1 MDLAYH
7 QNQNLAKSTANNFF
21 EMKRKSRAE
30 YNKLWEIQ
38 KRGAKAAL
46 LALLPHLV
54 PPDDRIILILKNGF
68 EGLDCSD
75 RINGEKLNILVKKI
89 FDGYLEWIRSIP
101 YMGSTYYNQV
111 IKEENTARLILEYA
125 ISNAKLE
132 YEVCQNG
139 STDSFIRAFIEWV
152 IANIVTQYET
162 LQTSDYAQRKIK
174 SIKELIAKLPVPT
187 PRAKPQIPPLPP
199 SLSPSPSPSPSRSS
213 SSSHS
218 PSPPSSP
225 PPQMFPIPQE
235 VSPPE
240 PGQEPVLQFVAPHL
254 NPWAQSFHGPWA
266 NWEHN
271 MAQPRLRSEL
281 LARLN
286 ELTHRDGSEGRA
298 LIQMQVVNEEQI
310 PTRVIKKRVE
320 YLERRKREM
329 GPAWGSIA
337 QPRTRNRKSKK
348 SRKGR
353 KTRKTRKI

>member
-1 MDLAYH
+1 MDLAYR
-7 QNQNLAKSTANNFF
+7 QNKNLAESTAGNFF
-21 EMKRKSRAE
+21 EMKRVSRAE
-30 YNKLWEIQ
+30 YNKLWDIQ
-38 KRGAKAAL
+38 KRGAKTAL

-54 PPDDRIILILKNGF
+54 PPDERIILILKNGF
-68 EGLDCSD
+68 EGVDCSD
-75 RINGEKLNILVKKI
+75 RINGENLNIIVKKI
-89 FDGYLEWIRSIP
+89 FDGYLIWIRSIP

-139 STDSFIRAFIEWV
+139 STDSFVRAFIEWI

-162 LQTSDYAQRKIK
+162 LQTSDYAQKKIK

-187 PRAKPQIPPLPP
+187 PRVPPLPP
-199 SLSPSPSPSPSRSS
+199 LPSSPPPSPSPSSP
-213 SSSHS
+213 
-218 PSPPSSP
+218 PSPPS
-225 PPQMFPIPQE
+225 PQMFPIPQE

-240 PGQEPVLQFVAPHL
+240 PGQEPTLQFVAPHL

-266 NWEHN
+266 DWEHN
-271 MAQPRLRSEL
+271 MAQPKLRTEL

-329 GPAWGSIA
+329 GHAWGSVV
-337 QPRTRNRKSKK
+337 QPRTRNRKAKNG
-348 SRKGR
+348 RKGR
-353 KTRKTRKI
+353 KTRKN

>member
-1 MDLAYH
+1 MLAYR
-7 QNQNLAKSTANNFF
+7 QNQNLAKSLANNFF
-21 EMKRKSRAE
+21 EMKRKSKAE

-38 KRGAKAAL
+38 RRAAKSAL

-54 PPDDRIILILKNGF
+54 PPDERIILILKNGF
-68 EGLDCSD
+68 EGIDCSD
-75 RINGEKLNILVKKI
+75 RINAENLNILVKKI
-89 FDGYLEWIRSIP
+89 FNGYLEWVRSIP
-101 YMGSTYYNQV
+101 YMGNTYYNQV

-139 STDSFIRAFIEWV
+139 SIDSFVRAFIEWI

-187 PRAKPQIPPLPP
+187 PREKPQEEISLPFPPLPP
-199 SLSPSPSPSPSRSS
+199 SP
-213 SSSHS
+213 
-218 PSPPSSP
+218 PPS
-225 PPQMFPIPQE
+225 PQMFPIPQE

-240 PGQEPVLQFVAPHL
+240 PGQEPTLQFVAPHL

-271 MAQPRLRSEL
+271 MAQPKLRAEL
-281 LARLN
+281 LTRLN
-286 ELTHRDGSEGRA
+286 ELTHRDGSEGRE
-298 LIQMQVVNEEQI
+298 LIQIQTVNEEQI

-353 KTRKTRKI
+353 KTRKARKI

>member
-1 MDLAYH
+1 MDLAYR

-21 EMKRKSRAE
+21 EMKKKSRAE
-30 YNKLWEIQ
+30 YNKLWDIQ
-38 KRGAKAAL
+38 KRGAKTAL

-54 PPDDRIILILKNGF
+54 PPDERIILILKNGF

-89 FDGYLEWIRSIP
+89 FDGYLEWVRSIP

-139 STDSFIRAFIEWV
+139 STDSFIRAFIEWI

-162 LQTSDYAQRKIK
+162 LQTSTYAQKKIS
-174 SIKELIAKLPVPT
+174 SIKQLIAKLPVPT
-187 PRAKPQIPPLPP
+187 PRAKPQEVLLP
-199 SLSPSPSPSPSRSS
+199 
-213 SSSHS
+213 
-218 PSPPSSP
+218 PSPPSSSP
-225 PPQMFPIPQE
+225 PSSSPPSSSPPSSSPSPSPQMFPIPQE
-235 VSPPE
+235 VSPPV
-240 PGQEPVLQFVAPHL
+240 PGQEPILQFVAPHL
-254 NPWAQSFHGPWA
+254 NPWAQQFHGPWA

>member
-1 MDLAYH
+1 MDLAYR

-21 EMKRKSRAE
+21 EMKKKSRVE
-30 YNKLWEIQ
+30 YNKLWDIQ
-38 KRGAKAAL
+38 KRGAKTAL

-54 PPDDRIILILKNGF
+54 PPDERIILILKNGF
-68 EGLDCSD
+68 ADLDCSD

-101 YMGSTYYNQV
+101 YTGSTYYNQV

-139 STDSFIRAFIEWV
+139 STDSFIRAFIEWI

-162 LQTSDYAQRKIK
+162 LQTSTYAQKKIS

-187 PRAKPQIPPLPP
+187 PRAKLQEVPLPP
-199 SLSPSPSPSPSRSS
+199 SPSSSPPSPSSSPPSPSLSS
-213 SSSHS
+213 SS
-218 PSPPSSP
+218 PPS
-225 PPQMFPIPQE
+225 PQMFPIPQE
-235 VSPPE
+235 ISSPE
-240 PGQEPVLQFVAPHL
+240 PGQEPILQFVAPHL

-266 NWEHN
+266 DWEHN

-298 LIQMQVVNEEQI
+298 LIQMQLVNEEQI

>member
-1 MDLAYH
+1 MDLAYR
-7 QNQNLAKSTANNFF
+7 QNKNLAESTAGNFF
-21 EMKRKSRAE
+21 EMKRVSRAE
-30 YNKLWEIQ
+30 YNKLWDIQ

-54 PPDDRIILILKNGF
+54 PPDERIILILKNGF
-68 EGLDCSD
+68 EGVSCSD
-75 RINGEKLNILVKKI
+75 RINGENLNILVKKI
-89 FDGYLEWIRSIP
+89 FDGYLTWVRSIP

-139 STDSFIRAFIEWV
+139 STDSFIRAFIEWI

-174 SIKELIAKLPVPT
+174 SIKELIAKLPIPT
-187 PRAKPQIPPLPP
+187 QRVPLP
-199 SLSPSPSPSPSRSS
+199 SSPL
-213 SSSHS
+213 
-218 PSPPSSP
+218 PSSP
-225 PPQMFPIPQE
+225 PSPQMFPIPQE
-235 VSPPE
+235 ISPPE
-240 PGQEPVLQFVAPHL
+240 PGQEPTLQFVAPHL
-254 NPWAQSFHGPWA
+254 NPWAQQFHGPWA

-271 MAQPRLRSEL
+271 MAQPLLRKEL

-286 ELTHRDGSEGRA
+286 ELTHRDGSVGRE
-298 LIQMQVVNEEQI
+298 LIQMQVLNEKQI

-329 GPAWGSIA
+329 GLAWGSVV
-337 QPRTRNRKSKK
+337 QPRTRNRKARNR
-348 SRKGR
+348 RKGQ
-353 KTRKTRKI
+353 KTRKN

>member
-1 MDLAYH
+1 MDLAYR
-7 QNQNLAKSTANNFF
+7 QNKNLAESTASNFF
-21 EMKRKSRAE
+21 EMKRVSRAE
-30 YNKLWEIQ
+30 YNKLWDIQ

-54 PPDDRIILILKNGF
+54 PSNEQIILILKNGF
-68 EGLDCSD
+68 EGIDCSD
-75 RINGEKLNILVKKI
+75 RINGENLNILVKKI
-89 FDGYLEWIRSIP
+89 FDGYLAWVRSIP

-139 STDSFIRAFIEWV
+139 STDSFVRAFIEWI

-162 LQTSDYAQRKIK
+162 LQTSDYAQKKIK
-174 SIKELIAKLPVPT
+174 SIKELIAKLPQPT
-187 PRAKPQIPPLPP
+187 PRVPKPQEEVP
-199 SLSPSPSPSPSRSS
+199 
-213 SSSHS
+213 
-218 PSPPSSP
+218 PSPPP
-225 PPQMFPIPQE
+225 PPEMFPIPQE

-240 PGQEPVLQFVAPHL
+240 PGQEPTLQFVAPHL
-254 NPWAQSFHGPWA
+254 NLWAQQFHGPWA
-266 NWEHN
+266 DWQHN
-271 MAQPRLRSEL
+271 MGQPNLRKEL

-286 ELTHRDGSEGRA
+286 EITHRDGSVGRE
-298 LIQMQVVNEEQI
+298 LIQMQVLNEKQI

-329 GPAWGSIA
+329 GPAWGSVV

-353 KTRKTRKI
+353 KTRKN

>member
-1 MDLAYH
+1 MDLAYR
-7 QNQNLAKSTANNFF
+7 QNKNLAESTAGNFF
-21 EMKRKSRAE
+21 EMKRVSRAE
-30 YNKLWEIQ
+30 YNKLWDIQ
-38 KRGAKAAL
+38 KRGAKTAL

-54 PPDDRIILILKNGF
+54 PPDERIILILKNGF
-68 EGLDCSD
+68 EGVDCSD
-75 RINGEKLNILVKKI
+75 RINGENLNIIVKKI
-89 FDGYLEWIRSIP
+89 FDGYLIWIRSIP

-139 STDSFIRAFIEWV
+139 STDSFVRAFIEWI

-162 LQTSDYAQRKIK
+162 LQTSDYAQKKIK

-187 PRAKPQIPPLPP
+187 PRVPPLPP
-199 SLSPSPSPSPSRSS
+199 SPPPS
-213 SSSHS
+213 
-218 PSPPSSP
+218 SPPSSP
-225 PPQMFPIPQE
+225 PSPPSPQMFPIPQE

-240 PGQEPVLQFVAPHL
+240 PGQEPTLQFVAPHL

-266 NWEHN
+266 DWEHN
-271 MAQPRLRSEL
+271 MAQPLLRKEL

-286 ELTHRDGSEGRA
+286 ELTHRDGSVGRE
-298 LIQMQVVNEEQI
+298 LIQMQAVNEEQI

-329 GPAWGSIA
+329 GHAWGSVV
-337 QPRTRNRKSKK
+337 QPRTRNRKAKNG
-348 SRKGR
+348 RKGR
-353 KTRKTRKI
+353 KTRKN